1 LFVFLLYNGEVGA
14 AWMRGRV
21 RVGAV
26 GGREAVRSC
35 GGREEVVEVH
45 VATTTE
51 RRAGPLSAIG
61 LLCSGCLVPFLY
73 VAF

>member
-1 LFVFLLYNGEVGA
+1 
-14 AWMRGRV
+14 MRGRV

-51 RRAGPLSAIG
+51 TRAALY
-61 LLCSGCLVPFLY
+61 LLAVCCVRAVWCLFYLLLFSGRD
-73 VAF
+73 A